1 MDHLRP
7 AGKSVVIQ
15 LANRLKFVLRP
26 ITTMATYEQ
35 VKDVPNH
42 PDVYLIDVR
51 RKEELQQTG
60 FIPASINIPCNK
72 LLSLVFALLLCVLLL
87 FFYLVDELDKALNL
101 DGSAFKNKYGR
112 SKPEKQSP
120 IIFTCRSGNRVLEA
134 EKIAKSQGYSKWVL
148 KVYYSCNSLYRIHIH
163 MYVCSF

>member
-1 MDHLRP
+1 MDLLGP

-26 ITTMATYEQ
+26 INTMATYEQ

-60 FIPASINIPCNK
+60 VIPASINIP
-72 LLSLVFALLLCVLLL
+72 L
-87 FFYLVDELDKALNL
+87 DELDKALNL
-101 DGSAFKNKYGR
+101 DGAAFKNKYGR
-112 SKPEKQSP
+112 TKPEKQSR
-120 IIFTCRSGNRVLEA
+120 IIFSCRSGNRVLEA
-134 EKIAKSQGYSKWVL
+134 EKIAKSQGYSNVL
-148 KVYYSCNSLYRIHIH
+148 IYKGSWNEWAQKEGL
-163 MYVCSF
+163 

>member
-1 MDHLRP
+1 MDLLGP

-26 ITTMATYEQ
+26 INTMATYEQ

-60 FIPASINIPCNK
+60 FIPASINIP
-72 LLSLVFALLLCVLLL
+72 L
-87 FFYLVDELDKALNL
+87 DELDKALNL
-101 DGSAFKNKYGR
+101 DGAAFKNKYGR
-112 SKPEKQSP
+112 TKPEKQSR
-120 IIFTCRSGNRVLEA
+120 IIFSCRSGNRVLEA
-134 EKIAKSQGYSKWVL
+134 EKIAKSQGYSNVVIYKGSWNEWAQKEGL
-148 KVYYSCNSLYRIHIH
+148 
-163 MYVCSF
+163 